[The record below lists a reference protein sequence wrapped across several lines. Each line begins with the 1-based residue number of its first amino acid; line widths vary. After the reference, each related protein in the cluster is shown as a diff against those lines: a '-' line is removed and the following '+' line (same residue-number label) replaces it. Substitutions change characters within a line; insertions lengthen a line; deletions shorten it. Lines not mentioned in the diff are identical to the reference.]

1 MAKIRNG
8 DNIMHKIDLQK
19 YEIRTDMA
27 IDLAEK
33 NKDLSFL
40 ENYEKDNVKVSWIK
54 LDDNNIIGKKKGT
67 YLTLEFNDVTDDDA
81 KKKVANIFK
90 EELSKMLKNVGF
102 NKNTKTLVIGL
113 GNRKSTPDA
122 LGPFVSEKI
131 IATKHFFDME
141 VSVDENFSCVSSFYP
156 GVTGQTGMET
166 SDLILGVVSK
176 TKPDLVIV
184 VDALASTSIS
194 RVNKSIQ
201 VTDSGIS
208 PGSGIGNKRKEIS
221 RQTLGIPVIAVG
233 VPTVL
238 DAAVIVS
245 DTINYMIKNYAYNK
259 KFSHKKVSKLVNK
272 PVNYLK
278 KEVLASD
285 EDKKTLLGLVG
296 LLKEEELINL
306 TYEVLTPI
314 GYNLMVTPKEVDFII
329 EKLSDVISYGINHTL
344 HNI

>member
-1 MAKIRNG
+1 
-8 DNIMHKIDLQK
+8 MHKIDLQK

-33 NKDLSFL
+33 SKDLNFL
-40 ENYEKDNVKVSWIK
+40 ESYEKENVKVSWIK
-54 LDDNNIIGKKKGT
+54 LDDNNLIGKKKGT

-81 KKKVANIFK
+81 KKIVAKVFK
-90 EELSKMLKNVGF
+90 EELSKMLKKQGF

-113 GNRKSTPDA
+113 GNNKSTPDA
-122 LGPFVSEKI
+122 LGPFVSDKI
-131 IATKHFFDME
+131 IVTKHLFDIG
-141 VSVDENFSCVSSFYP
+141 VCVDENFSCVSSFHP
-156 GVTGQTGMET
+156 GVTGSTGMET
-166 SDLILGVVSK
+166 SDLICGVVNK

-201 VTDSGIS
+201 VSDAGIS

-221 RQTLGIPVIAVG
+221 KETLGIPVIAVG

-259 KFSHKKVSKLVNK
+259 NFSNKKISKLVNK

-296 LLKEEELINL
+296 LLSEEELVNL

-329 EKLSDVISYGINHTL
+329 EKLSDVISYGINNSL
-344 HNI
+344 HNL